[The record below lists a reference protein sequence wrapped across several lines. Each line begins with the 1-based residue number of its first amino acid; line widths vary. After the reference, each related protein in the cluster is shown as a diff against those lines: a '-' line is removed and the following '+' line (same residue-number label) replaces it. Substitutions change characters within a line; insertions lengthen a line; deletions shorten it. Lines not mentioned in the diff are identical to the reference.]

1 MKKTMHDYFQD
12 ILSRTLDLENEGLRE
27 LMKTHDFRESMK
39 ALNQRREPNFK
50 GK

>member
-1 MKKTMHDYFQD
+1 MHTYFKD

-39 ALNQRREPNFK
+39 ALVKKKDPIFK